1 MPQKGLGKGLGALI
15 AMFDEEN
22 KSLSKDS
29 REMKGA
35 DDEARKF
42 FELEFDK
49 EDAAPSVNVPR
60 GTIDEIDIRL
70 IDNNPNQ
77 PRKDFDAQALNELSQ
92 SIAEHGV
99 IQPIV
104 LNAVGA
110 RYMIVAGERR
120 WRAAK
125 MAGLATIPA
134 VVRAFTPKQV
144 AEVSIVENLQR
155 ADLNEIELARGIKSL
170 MGEFKMTQEQ
180 VSLVLGKSRSAIAN
194 IVRLLTLPSEIQDMV
209 ENRQL
214 SPGHAKCLVVLSDKN
229 LCLKFAHKCLIEHLS
244 VRQLEDL
251 IKSYL
256 NEGSS
261 GSGSTSQGSALKQ
274 LAKELSIALGAKVTI
289 NGTEHKGKVVIEYY
303 SRTDLEKIKKKLS

>member
-22 KSLSKDS
+22 QNLQKDS
-29 REMKGA
+29 PGMAAA
-35 DDEARKF
+35 DEEARKF
-42 FELEFDK
+42 FELEFNKD
-49 EDAAPSVNVPR
+49 DAVPQIVPR
-60 GTIDEIDIRL
+60 GTTEEVDIAL

-77 PRKDFDAQALNELSQ
+77 PRKSFDSQQMSELSQ

-104 LNAVGA
+104 LNSIGS

-125 MAGLATIPA
+125 MAGLKAIPA
-134 VVRAFTPKQV
+134 IVRAFTPKQI

-155 ADLNEIELARGIKSL
+155 SDLNEIELARGIKSL

-180 VSLVLGKSRSAIAN
+180 VSVVLGKNRSSIAN
-194 IVRLLTLPSEIQDMV
+194 VLRLLSLPTEVQEMV
-209 ENRQL
+209 ESRQL
-214 SPGHAKCLVVLSDKN
+214 SPGHAKCLAGIADKA
-229 LCLKFAHKCLIEHLS
+229 LCVKYAHKAIAEHLS

-251 IKSYL
+251 VKGHL
-256 NEGSS
+256 AGKAP
-261 GSGSTSQGSALKQ
+261 GGAGSARDVELRL
-274 LAKELSIALGAKVTI
+274 LAKEMSLSLGTKVSI
-289 NGTEHKGKVVIEYY
+289 SGTAQKGRIVIEYY
-303 SRTDLEKIKKKLS
+303 STTDLDKIKDKVL